1 LINIGIIGGLNLKR
15 ENKTM
20 NIQEKIE
27 KHLDE
32 RDRMYGDNIID
43 GEITITFEI
52 DASLSDKYS
61 IADKFA
67 KKIERMK
74 VKNIDRIE
82 INSVNV

>member
-1 LINIGIIGGLNLKR
+1 
-15 ENKTM
+15 M